1 MARIKRRIVNLR
13 GKKQGQLFLL
23 EVFISLTVL
32 VLLMAA
38 VYQIEFTTVPTYQDD
53 LSIIGY
59 NALESLN
66 EAGTLD
72 QLVYSENT
80 DELSN
85 QLNAFF
91 SDNIIW
97 RLSVGYENGTTQ
109 FTVFWDRQPPKSASV
124 GVTEY
129 FLYGYGTNVDQFRV
143 IHLELWR
150 LLG

>member
-1 MARIKRRIVNLR
+1 MARIKGKTINL
-13 GKKQGQLFLL
+13 KNSKQGQLFLL

-32 VLLMAA
+32 VLLMTA
-38 VYQIEFTTVPTYQDD
+38 VYQVEFTTVPNYQDD

-66 EAGTLD
+66 EAGSLNP
-72 QLVYSENT
+72 LIYSENT
-80 DELSN
+80 AELSE
-85 QLNAFF
+85 QLDAFF
-91 SDNIIW
+91 SETIIW
-97 RLSVGYENGTTQ
+97 RLSVEDNAGETQ
-109 FTVFWDRQPPKSASV
+109 FTLFWEREPPKSASV

-129 FLYGYGTNVDQFRV
+129 FLYGSGATVDQFRV